1 MVLPNTTLVQIVL
14 KKLKLNLD
22 KIGKLWYNNYSES
35 EVIKM
40 TKWVIAYKGE
50 DDKWHI
56 YAKVGSRARIAEKLD
71 KLFEFNNKITKIQI
85 QKIVE

>member
-1 MVLPNTTLVQIVL
+1 
-14 KKLKLNLD
+14 
-22 KIGKLWYNNYSES
+22 
-35 EVIKM
+35 M

-56 YAKVGSRARIAEKLD
+56 YAKVSSRARIAEKLN